1 MIRFILSNPVSQND
15 LIVALGFVKDIN
27 RLKNMKKN
35 LEEKIENLNK
45 TRNHLLNNR
54 HRVNQVSY

>member
-15 LIVALGFVKDIN
+15 LIVALEFVKDIN